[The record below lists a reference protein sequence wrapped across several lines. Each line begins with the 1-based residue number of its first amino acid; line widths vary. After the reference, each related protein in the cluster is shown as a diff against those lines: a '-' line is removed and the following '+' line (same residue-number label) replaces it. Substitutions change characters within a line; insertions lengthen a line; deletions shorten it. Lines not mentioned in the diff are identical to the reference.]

1 VITRRYDLRVSCRS
15 LKVVFI
21 LPGLLC
27 VLVAAAGCST
37 SGSKP
42 SASATRSS
50 APTGAPTGVPAAVP
64 TTTGQL
70 NTRLATT
77 ADYPDG
83 IRADVLTADP
93 GGDHHVAPGP
103 SFATAT
109 CFYLQTPVTA
119 FSYGVQPELSGASSL
134 DKKLATVITDP
145 TTQVWIGAEVLDV
158 YRTDDGAV
166 QAMNGVAQL
175 AARCSK
181 APQAQDTA
189 GLQSTDRERLVPMT
203 GLGNQ
208 AFEVEFSTVSPNV
221 PVAASNWVVI
231 RSGRILLTVYEQ
243 AISGSVEKY
252 LQAATQAAWRV
263 FSHSS

>member
-27 VLVAAAGCST
+27 VLVAAAGCGT
-37 SGSKP
+37 SGPKP
-42 SASATRSS
+42 
-50 APTGAPTGVPAAVP
+50 
-64 TTTGQL
+64 
-70 NTRLATT
+70 
-77 ADYPDG
+77 
-83 IRADVLTADP
+83 
-93 GGDHHVAPGP
+93 
-103 SFATAT
+103 
-109 CFYLQTPVTA
+109 
-119 FSYGVQPELSGASSL
+119 
-134 DKKLATVITDP
+134 
-145 TTQVWIGAEVLDV
+145 
-158 YRTDDGAV
+158 
-166 QAMNGVAQL
+166 
-175 AARCSK
+175 
-181 APQAQDTA
+181 QDTA

-231 RSGRILLTVYEQ
+231 RSGRILLTVYER

>member
-1 VITRRYDLRVSCRS
+1 VITLSYDLRVSCRS

-37 SGSKP
+37 SGPKP
-42 SASATRSS
+42 S

-64 TTTGQL
+64 TTTNQL
-70 NTRLATT
+70 NTWLATT

-93 GGDHHVAPGP
+93 GGDQHVAPGP

-119 FSYGVQPELSGASSL
+119 FDYGVQPELSAASSL

-145 TTQVWIGAEVLDV
+145 ATQVWIGAEVLDV
-158 YRTDDGAV
+158 YPTDDDAV
-166 QAMNGVAQL
+166 QAMNAVAHV

-181 APQAQDTA
+181 APQTHDIA
-189 GLQSTDRERLVPMT
+189 GLQSTDRERLVPMP

-208 AFEVEFSTVSPNV
+208 AFEVEFSTVSPNI
-221 PVAASNWVVI
+221 PVAASNWVTI

-243 AISGSVEKY
+243 SISGSVEKY